1 MIDINCSAPKIQRIA
16 SMGTVL
22 FRRNT
27 DVFQGKNRS
36 QRRETVRFGLMGF
49 DSLLLYTA
57 GEGGLYFAD
66 SFPII
71 YVGGETDEYNRRNY
85 K

>member
-1 MIDINCSAPKIQRIA
+1 MIDINCFAPKIQRIA

-27 DVFQGKNRS
+27 GVFQGKNRS

-49 DSLLLYTA
+49 DSLLLYDL
-57 GEGGLYFAD
+57 GFN
-66 SFPII
+66 FIPII
-71 YVGGETDEYNRRNY
+71 KFNTATAAISEIRM
-85 K
+85 

>member
-1 MIDINCSAPKIQRIA
+1 MIDINCFAPKIQRIA

-27 DVFQGKNRS
+27 AVFQGKNRS

-49 DSLLLYTA
+49 GSLLLYVNNIYGVDCA
-57 GEGGLYFAD
+57 
-66 SFPII
+66 PII
-71 YVGGETDEYNRRNY
+71 RG
-85 K
+85 